1 MIKPRHF
8 FLTALATIGSTFA
21 AEASL
26 VLTEQKG
33 WFESC
38 YVKWTNDSDF
48 DGYNVYVRPDGGEYK
63 VIDAMLVRNYGTYGR
78 ADVVGLKA
86 GDYQLKVVPTKDG
99 VESTADATETSLLSV
114 SPYDRSGFAHF
125 GWNGGVGAYN
135 NDGTLKANAR
145 VIYVTKE
152 TAKTVTAVVN
162 GTEQTGIQAILDKY
176 EKGQTED
183 PLAIRIIGKLS
194 LDDLDYIKS
203 KEEGL
208 NLKGKNNSVTV
219 NITIEGIGDDATI
232 WGFGVQFEKTQSVEI
247 RNVAFMC
254 AIDDCLSIKASKH
267 IWVHN
272 NDYFYGSTGGDADQA
287 KGDGSID
294 VKDNAQYVT
303 YAYNTF
309 WDSGKMSLCGMKSE
323 TGPNYITYH
332 HNWFNHSDSRHPRVR
347 TMSVHVYNNY
357 YDGVAKY
364 GVGAAKSSDVFVE
377 GNYFRNCKYPM
388 LSSLQGSDISWGN
401 EGTFSGEA
409 GGIIKAYNNVMVG
422 KYTYVPYGCTKFVK
436 SGVEQAAD
444 ITTTVD
450 FDAYEVTSRND
461 KVPSS
466 VTAKSGGHV
475 YNNFDTDASL
485 MYSYTPD
492 SPEDIP
498 AIVTGWLGAG
508 RMGHGDF
515 QWTFN
520 NATEDENYAVI
531 TALKSAIVSYTSSL
545 VNFYGTVSSDSNES
559 GSDSSDGSGSSDGS
573 DTGGSGSGDSGSEDG
588 GTSTPTLDS
597 DSMCFFEYE
606 NKSLSISSPYF
617 KSTGSKFNA
626 KTGQTVTIN
635 GQDYSVG
642 LKLESTTELTLS
654 LPSSATV
661 TFYFDAAASF
671 TLDGEKLDGS
681 STSYSVDL
689 ESGTHTIAKNK
700 NINLYLIVIVLHDEG
715 DGEDGGTI
723 TSVKSVSA
731 EALSTSYFNL
741 SGRPCDSSTRGMIV
755 EVTTYSD
762 GSRSSRLRF
771 NK

>member
-1 MIKPRHF
+1 MIKSRH
-8 FLTALATIGSTFA
+8 LISTAIATIVSTFA
-21 AEASL
+21 ADASL

-38 YVKWTNDSDF
+38 YVKWTNDADF
-48 DGYNVYVRPDGGEYK
+48 DDYNVYVRPAGGDYK
-63 VIDAMLVRNYGTYGR
+63 VIDAMLVRNYGSYGR

-86 GDYQLKVVPTKDG
+86 GDYQLKVVPKKDG
-99 VESTADATETSLLSV
+99 VESTADATETSLLTV

-145 VIYVTKE
+145 VIYVTSE

-162 GTEQTGIQAILDKY
+162 GSEQTGIQAILDKY

-208 NLKGKNNSVTV
+208 NLKGKNNSITANV
-219 NITIEGIGDDATI
+219 TIEGIGDDATI

-254 AIDDCLSIKASKH
+254 VIDDCLSIKASKH

-272 NDYFYGSTGGDADQA
+272 NDYFYGSTGGDSDQA

-303 YAYNTF
+303 YSYNTF

-357 YDGVAKY
+357 YDGVSKY

-388 LSSLQGSDISWGN
+388 LISLQGSDTSWGN
-401 EGTFSGEA
+401 EGTFSGEP

-422 KYTYVPYGCTKFVK
+422 KYTYVPYGCSKFVK
-436 SGVEQAAD
+436 SGTEQAAD
-444 ITTTVD
+444 ITTTNE

-461 KVPSS
+461 EVPNS
-466 VTAKSGGHV
+466 VKAKSGSHV

-492 SPEDIP
+492 SPDDVP
-498 AIVTGWLGAG
+498 GIVTGWLGAG

-515 QWTFN
+515 QWTFDN
-520 NATEDENYAVI
+520 STEDENYAVI
-531 TALKSAIVSYTSSL
+531 AELKSAIVSYTSSL
-545 VNFYGTVSSDSNES
+545 VDFYGHTTTGSNES
-559 GSDSSDGSGSSDGS
+559 GSDSGDGSGSSDGT
-573 DTGGSGSGDSGSEDG
+573 DTGGSSSGSDDSGS
-588 GTSTPTLDS
+588 GTTTPTVDS
-597 DSMCFFEYE
+597 DAMCYFEYE
-606 NKSLSISSPYF
+606 NKSLSTSSSVF

-626 KTGQTVTIN
+626 KTGKTVTIN

-642 LKLESTTELTLS
+642 LKLESGTELSFT

-661 TFYFDAAASF
+661 IFYFDDEASLL
-671 TLDGEKLDGS
+671 LDGEKVRGS
-681 STSYSVDL
+681 STSYSVEL
-689 ESGTHTIAKNK
+689 GAGTHTVGKYDS
-700 NINLYLIVIVLHDEG
+700 INLYLIVIVLNDEG
-715 DGEDGGTI
+715 DDDDVDGNV

-731 EALSTSYFNL
+731 EALSTSYYNL
-741 SGRPCDSSTRGMIV
+741 SGRPCDSSTRGMVI
-755 EVTTYSD
+755 EVITYSD
-762 GSRSSRLRF
+762 GSRTSRLRL